1 MNKDES
7 VLKIQKNV
15 FWMGI
20 TSLFTDMSSEMIY
33 PILPI
38 FLTST
43 LGVSKAFIGV
53 IEGIAESTA
62 SILKIFSGW
71 FSDKFKKRK
80 PPVVWGYS
88 LSAISKP
95 LLALANSGIFVLFLR
110 FFDRVGKGIRT
121 SPRDALISESTPKEQ
136 IGRAYGFHRAMDT
149 LGAVIGPLLAFLILP
164 VLGKNIR
171 PLFLIAFIP
180 AALAVVLLWFFV
192 REQRIESGTQ
202 NTEHRTQGKTF
213 GFSLA
218 PFGLRFKLF
227 VFIVFLFTLGN
238 SSNAFLILRAQS
250 IGVAV
255 FLIPILWLMFN
266 SVYTVVSMPAGI
278 ISDAIG
284 RKKVIIAGYI
294 IYSLVYFGLAYVN
307 SPLVVWLLFTFYGIH
322 YGLTDGT
329 ERAFISDLAPKE
341 YKATAFGVYHAA
353 VGFALLP
360 ASVIMGILWQML
372 GPIVAFSFGGILA
385 AISAVLLIFI

>member
-1 MNKDES
+1 
-7 VLKIQKNV
+7 
-15 FWMGI
+15 MGI
-20 TSLFTDMSSEMIY
+20 TSLFSDMSSEMIY

-43 LGVSKAFIGV
+43 LGISKAFIGL

-71 FSDKFKKRK
+71 FSDKFKRRK
-80 PPVVWGYS
+80 SPVVFGYS
-88 LSAISKP
+88 LSAIAKP

-164 VLGKNIR
+164 MLGENIR

-180 AALAVVLLWFFV
+180 AMLAVILLWIFV
-192 REQRIESGTQ
+192 KEKRRETSNETREFKI
-202 NTEHRTQGKTF
+202 
-213 GFSLA
+213 SLA
-218 PFGLRFKLF
+218 PFNLRFKLF

-250 IGVAV
+250 VGVAV

-266 SVYTVVSMPAGI
+266 SVYTVVAMPAGI
-278 ISDAIG
+278 ISDTIG

-294 IYSLVYFGLAYVN
+294 IYSMVYFGLAYVN
-307 SPLVVWLLFTFYGIH
+307 SPLILWLLFAFYGIH
-322 YGLTDGT
+322 YGLTDGV
-329 ERAFISDLAPKE
+329 ERAFISDISPKR

-360 ASVIMGILWQML
+360 ASVIMGVLWQSL
-372 GPIVAFSFGGILA
+372 GPVVAFSFGGILA
-385 AISAVLLIFI
+385 AVSAFLLTFI

>member
-1 MNKDES
+1 LGENIIMDKGE
-7 VLKIQKNV
+7 VLNVKKNV
-15 FWMGI
+15 FWMGM
-20 TSLFTDMSSEMIY
+20 TSLFTDISSEMIY

-43 LGVSKAFIGV
+43 LGISKAFIGV

-80 PPVVWGYS
+80 PPVVWGYTF
-88 LSAISKP
+88 SAISKP
-95 LLALANSGIFVLFLR
+95 LLALSSSGLHVLFLR

-121 SPRDALISESTPKEQ
+121 SPRDALISESTPKEK
-136 IGRAYGFHRAMDT
+136 IGAAFGFHRAMDT
-149 LGAVIGPLLAFLILP
+149 LGAVIGPLLAFLLLP
-164 VLGKNIR
+164 MLGGDVR
-171 PLFLIAFIP
+171 PIFLISFIP
-180 AALAVVLLWFFV
+180 AALAVALLWFFV
-192 REQRIESGTQ
+192 KEKSSQPTAQSPEL
-202 NTEHRTQGKTF
+202 K
-213 GFSLA
+213 FSLA
-218 PFGLRFKLF
+218 PFNMKFKFF

-238 SSNAFLILRAQS
+238 SSNAFLILRAQGV
-250 IGVAV
+250 GVAV

-266 SVYTVVSMPAGI
+266 SVYSLTAMPAGI
-278 ISDAIG
+278 LSDKIG
-284 RKKVIIAGYI
+284 RKKVIIGGYI

-307 SPLVVWLLFTFYGIH
+307 SPVLVWLLFAFYGIH

-329 ERAFISDLAPKE
+329 ERAFISDISPKE

-360 ASVIMGILWQML
+360 ASVIMGVLWQSV
-372 GPIVAFSFGGILA
+372 GPTVAFSFGGVLA
-385 AISAVLLIFI
+385 GIAAVLLLFV